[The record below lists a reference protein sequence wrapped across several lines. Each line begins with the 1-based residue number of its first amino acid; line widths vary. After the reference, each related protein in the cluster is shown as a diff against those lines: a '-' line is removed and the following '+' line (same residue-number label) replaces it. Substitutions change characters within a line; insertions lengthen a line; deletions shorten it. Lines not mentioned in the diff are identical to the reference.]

1 MSACFP
7 TPMSTMYTDAEQFGG
22 SDSGSDIDENDAAL
36 PFPKPLDRS
45 AFLAPDFDATAFLSG
60 LSNRF
65 QTLEDLQTELRELS
79 QTLNKELVD
88 LVNDNYQDFLSL
100 GSTLS
105 GGEDKMEE
113 IRLGL
118 LGFQRDVQAVRD
130 KVDARRYEIAELLDQ
145 KKALKRETG
154 VGRSLLEI
162 TERLDLLE
170 EKLKMARGRS
180 SRSEKADIQENETQ
194 RWGEEWLESTTNESA
209 DEYEVDETGGLSAK
223 LRRRIE
229 EYLIVKHLSSRHSP
243 RHPFILTQESRLR
256 KIQEVL
262 LSDLEAAIK
271 REPVV
276 KMKQQ
281 MLQIRA
287 AIEG

>member
-1 MSACFP
+1 M
-7 TPMSTMYTDAEQFGG
+7 TDSVQFGG
-22 SDSGSDIDENDAAL
+22 SDSGSDVDENDAAL

-45 AFLAPDFDATAFLSG
+45 AFLTPDFDATTFLSG

-105 GGEDKMEE
+105 GGEDKIEE

-130 KVDARRYEIAELLDQ
+130 KVDARRQEIADLLDQ
-145 KKALKRETG
+145 KKAVKRETG

-162 TERLDLLE
+162 AERLDLLE
-170 EKLKMARGRS
+170 EKLKIAKGKT
-180 SRSEKADIQENETQ
+180 SRSEKAGIQENGNAQWSED
-194 RWGEEWLESTTNESA
+194 WLETTTNESA
-209 DEYEVDETGGLSAK
+209 DEYDSDDTGGIPPK

-229 EYLIVKHLSSRHSP
+229 DLLIVKHLSNRHSP
-243 RHPFILTQESRLR
+243 HHPFILRQDSRLR
-256 KIQEVL
+256 NIQEVL
-262 LSDLEAAIK
+262 LSELDAAIK
-271 REPVV
+271 REPEV

-287 AIEG
+287 AVVG